1 MKEGQG
7 GSFQSP
13 VFMDHPKGSDDLS
26 ESNTKDNKKQDGAYG
41 LKDEQRRPV
50 FRRLLNYSL
59 LFKYR
64 IIAALLV
71 LCCAVGA
78 ELAGP
83 FIAKT
88 IIDRH
93 IGAIQL
99 PWYELKDQER
109 LLSPGQPQ
117 VSYGGHVYVR
127 QDWLEG
133 GRAPEDRAA
142 WKEVRIMALDQGL
155 YLVREPESF
164 DGSWALAD
172 GAPGGQP
179 QVRVTRG
186 SGETAVYPAVRLSAA
201 DAALFYGPDTGPVI
215 RWLALF
221 VLLLIAG
228 SLLHYVQAFT
238 LQTTAMRI
246 IQRMRMDLMAHIQ
259 RIPIRFF
266 DNTPIGQV
274 VSRIANDTEA
284 VRDLFM
290 SFMATFVVSTIN
302 IAGIYIALFLL
313 DVRLALVALLFLPL
327 FTVVMIV
334 HLKFSR
340 KYVAVMRARL
350 SDMNAMISESIA
362 VMPIL
367 QAFRQEKNRSREF
380 EVLNNERYRN
390 QIWQNRVF
398 SLSSRNFTGLVG
410 ALFTAAAIWYFG
422 GRSLHTAI
430 SFGVFYAFIDY
441 TGRLFQPIIGIF
453 DQLLNA
459 QRAVVS
465 AEKVFYLMDL
475 EGADIADAGQAPRP
489 QGHVVFDDITFAYK
503 TGEPVLRNIS
513 FEARKGET
521 IALVGHTGS
530 GKSSIMNLLL
540 GFYEPTSG
548 AIRIDGQ
555 DIRGLSKQELR
566 KHMGIVLQ
574 DPFLFAGDLKFNV
587 SLYNERIGPEQVRK
601 ALAEVGAAPFVE
613 QLPGGYDEPV
623 VERGSTLSAGQRQLI
638 SFARALAFDPAIL
651 ILDEATASIDS
662 ETEGLIQEALRVV
675 SEGRTTFV
683 IAHRLSTIREADQ
696 ILVLHRG
703 EIVERGNHEQLMLR
717 QGRYYRMYQ
726 LQSGAAGREA
736 AAGQDRAEPK
746 PKLHI

>member
-1 MKEGQG
+1 MSRIAIETN
-7 GSFQSP
+7 
-13 VFMDHPKGSDDLS
+13 
-26 ESNTKDNKKQDGAYG
+26 ESSGKPI
-41 LKDEQRRPV
+41 L
-50 FRRLLNYSL
+50 RRLLGYAL
-59 LFKYR
+59 LFKFR
-64 IIAALLV
+64 IAAALLV

-93 IGAIQL
+93 IGAIGL
-99 PWYELKDQER
+99 PWFEVASGLDLPKGEVK
-109 LLSPGQPQ
+109 Q
-117 VSYGGHVYVR
+117 VQLDGRFYIR
-127 QDWLEG
+127 QDWMEEAERRGVVFNRSVMKDARILQLE
-133 GRAPEDRAA
+133 D
-142 WKEVRIMALDQGL
+142 GL
-155 YLVREPESF
+155 YLARYS
-164 DGSWALAD
+164 ALLSSQSSPD
-172 GAPGGQP
+172 SGKS
-179 QVRVTRG
+179 TRKLTAA
-186 SGETAVYPAVRLSAA
+186 ETAQ
-201 DAALFYGPDTGPVI
+201 FYRHDVGPVA
-215 RWLALF
+215 RWLGLF
-221 VLLLIAG
+221 VGLLALG
-228 SLLHYVQAFT
+228 SILHYVQGLT
-238 LQTTAMRI
+238 LQTTALRI
-246 IQRMRMDLMAHIQ
+246 IQRMRMDLMRHIQ
-259 RIPIRFF
+259 RMPIRYF

-284 VRDLFM
+284 IRDLFM

-313 DVRLALVALLFLPL
+313 DVKLALVSLLLLPL
-327 FTVVMIV
+327 FAVVMFI
-334 HLKFSR
+334 HLKFSQ
-340 KYVAVMRARL
+340 KYVAIMRARL

-367 QAFRQEKNRSREF
+367 QAFRQEKNRLREF
-380 EVLNNERYRN
+380 DALNEDRYRN
-390 QIWQNRVF
+390 HIKQNRVF

-410 ALFTAAAIWYFG
+410 AFFTAGAIWYFG
-422 GRSLHTAI
+422 GQSLQTAI

-453 DQLLNA
+453 DQMLNA

-465 AEKVFYLMDL
+465 AEKVFHLLDI
-475 EGADIADAGQAPRP
+475 EGTEVASSDAVARP
-489 QGHVVFDDITFAYK
+489 EGHVVFDNVTFAYK
-503 TGEPVLRNIS
+503 TGEPVLRGIS

-540 GFYEPTSG
+540 GFYEPTEG
-548 AIRIDGQ
+548 EIRIDGTE
-555 DIRGLSKQELR
+555 IRTLSKQALR

-574 DPFLFAGDLKFNV
+574 DPFLFAGDIKFNV
-587 SLYNERIGPEQVRK
+587 SLYNERIGPEQVRQ
-601 ALAEVGAAPFVE
+601 ALKDVGAASFVE
-613 QLPGGYDEPV
+613 QLPGGVDEPV

-703 EIVERGNHEQLMLR
+703 EIVERGNHEQLMRL

-726 LQSGAAGREA
+726 LQSGSAAQTTA
-736 AAGQDRAEPK
+736 
-746 PKLHI
+746 